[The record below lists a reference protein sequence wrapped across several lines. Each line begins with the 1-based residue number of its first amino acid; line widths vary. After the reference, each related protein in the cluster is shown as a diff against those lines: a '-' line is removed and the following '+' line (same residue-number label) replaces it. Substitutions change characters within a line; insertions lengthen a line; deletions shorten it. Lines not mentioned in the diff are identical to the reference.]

1 MIRQLIGH
9 STERSSRVLA
19 EYLLLFQSWSST
31 RANLKAPSWF
41 SPPGTQAVLGQNL
54 LRWSALDKIGS
65 SSSDVFERRTSTGSE
80 PFSLLVSLDATVFIL
95 PSVLILKET
104 ICPKICSKSRLKCA
118 KSPFPVDVRGSKTSL
133 LKLPNDGKTTTGKNS
148 LSIIHCLIFCRE
160 KVNSAV

>member
-118 KSPFPVDVRGSKTSL
+118 KSPFPVECVAQKRRCLSSL
-133 LKLPNDGKTTTGKNS
+133 MMERRRLERTVFL
-148 LSIIHCLIFCRE
+148 LSI
-160 KVNSAV
+160 V

>member
-9 STERSSRVLA
+9 CSERSSRVLA

-65 SSSDVFERRTSTGSE
+65 SSSDVSLRIKTLGNIHTVASRLTRREKGS
-80 PFSLLVSLDATVFIL
+80 L
-95 PSVLILKET
+95 PVDVRRSKT

-118 KSPFPVDVRGSKTSL
+118 KSPFPVDVRRSKTSL